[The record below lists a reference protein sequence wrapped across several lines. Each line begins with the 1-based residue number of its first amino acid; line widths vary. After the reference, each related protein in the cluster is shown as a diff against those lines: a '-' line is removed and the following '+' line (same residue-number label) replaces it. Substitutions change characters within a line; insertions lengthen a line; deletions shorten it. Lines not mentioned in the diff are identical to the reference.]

1 MPRTVDLGNVMGAK
15 GEQGEPGKK
24 GDQGESGKQA
34 PSYIGA
40 DFPADAPEGSICFV
54 TE

>member
-1 MPRTVDLGNVMGAK
+1 MPRTVDLGNVMGAQGVQGK
-15 GEQGEPGKK
+15 PGEKGEPG
-24 GDQGESGKQA
+24 QPGKQA